1 MVLHLKGKTAL
12 VTGASIGIGR
22 VIAKALASKGVQVV
36 AVARRTELLEAMAD
50 QVPAVQQPLKQDGMS
65 PPASARPPWM
75 PSATSTSW

>member
-36 AVARRTELLEAMAD
+36 AVARRTELLPVVDAAGNGIGVLHLGD
-50 QVPAVQQPLKQDGMS
+50 LVNPDGEDA
-65 PPASARPPWM
+65 PDAAPD
-75 PSATSTSW
+75 TH